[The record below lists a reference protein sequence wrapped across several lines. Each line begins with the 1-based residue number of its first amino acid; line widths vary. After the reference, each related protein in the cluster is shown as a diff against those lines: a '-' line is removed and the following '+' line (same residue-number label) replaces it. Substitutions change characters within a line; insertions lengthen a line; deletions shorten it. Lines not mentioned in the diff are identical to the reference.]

1 MDTPM
6 ALELRG
12 NTDPGIPDALPTDK
26 RWELV
31 QRIVRSSL
39 FRRSARLRELLLYL
53 CRRAIQ
59 EASPDIHEHEVG
71 AAVFNR
77 TPDYD
82 SSGDPIV
89 RVQASQLR
97 KKLLQYFDSEGIH
110 EELLLEIPKGA
121 YTPVFR
127 HRLQPTSERP
137 ATQEPSA
144 PNAKPRKIVSILAG
158 LCLILATALVWL
170 VMWDMRRQPQPTA
183 LDSGPALQALWSQLI
198 IPGRLT
204 SVVLADACL
213 SLLQNAARQ
222 PITLE
227 EYLRRD
233 FGRLLDATPKDDRM
247 RAFVNMVA
255 ARQYT
260 SIADVDVARR
270 ILRRDPSQSHIS
282 IVFARNFD
290 VRSANRDNLVLVGSQ
305 RSNPWV
311 GLFEK
316 GLNFQF
322 DYEED
327 ARRTTIRNRS
337 PRSGENETYRIRGE
351 GSAIRE
357 GYATVAFLPNL
368 GGSGNVLILAG
379 TDMAATEAA
388 GRFVTTE
395 SQLAPFFR
403 SISTALP
410 DKLPCFEVLLQTRQL
425 GGAPVECNVLIWRLP
440 SRPSN

>member
-1 MDTPM
+1 M
-6 ALELRG
+6 ALDLRG
-12 NTDPGIPDALPTDK
+12 NTGLGTPDALPPDK
-26 RWELV
+26 RWALV
-31 QRIVRSSL
+31 QRIVRSSP
-39 FRRSARLRELLLYL
+39 FKRSARLQELLFYV
-53 CRRAIQ
+53 CRRAIE

-77 TPDYD
+77 TPDYN
-82 SSGDPIV
+82 SSEDPIV

-97 KKLLQYFDSEGIH
+97 KKLLQYFESEGTD
-110 EELLLEIPKGA
+110 EELVLEIPKGA

-127 HRLQPTSERP
+127 RRLETSSEP
-137 ATQEPSA
+137 PVTQEASA
-144 PNAKPRKIVSILAG
+144 LAANWRRVVSILAG
-158 LCLILATALVWL
+158 LCLILAGAVVWL
-170 VMWDMRRQPQPTA
+170 VMRDLRRQPQPIA
-183 LDSGPALQALWSQLI
+183 LDSGPSLQALWSQLI
-198 IPGRLT
+198 LPGRLT
-204 SVVLADACL
+204 SVVLADSCL
-213 SLLQNAARQ
+213 SLLQNAAQQ
-222 PITLE
+222 PVTLE

-233 FGRLLDATPKDDRM
+233 FGRLLDATPNDDRL
-247 RAFVNMVA
+247 RPFLDMVV

-270 ILRRDPSQSHIS
+270 ILRLDPFQSHIS

-316 GLNFQF
+316 ALNFQF

-337 PRSGENETYRIRGE
+337 PRTGESDTYRIRGE
-351 GSAIRE
+351 GAAIRE

-395 SQLAPFFR
+395 SQLAPFFQK
-403 SISTALP
+403 ISAVGQQKP
-410 DKLPCFEVLLQTRQL
+410 PNFEVLLKTRQL
-425 GGAPVECNVLIWRLP
+425 GGAPVECNVLTWRLP
-440 SRPSN
+440 NGPGGP